1 MKENFTTA
9 VESGDCFYRQ
19 QTVRK
24 EIVKFMNHI
33 NLNLN
38 LY

>member
-1 MKENFTTA
+1 MKKNFTTA

-19 QTVRK
+19 QTDRK
-24 EIVKFMNHI
+24 EIVKYMYRI